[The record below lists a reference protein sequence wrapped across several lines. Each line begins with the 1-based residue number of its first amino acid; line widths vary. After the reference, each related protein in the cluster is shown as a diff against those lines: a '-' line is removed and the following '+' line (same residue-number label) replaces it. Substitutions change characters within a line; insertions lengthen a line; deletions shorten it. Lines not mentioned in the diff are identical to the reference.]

1 MNGKVTHLLLFVFA
15 IVGTCNVTPT
25 EARIYRRI
33 LGSVSCNTC
42 KLKRVVGNGR
52 PYWCWDTVPPTR
64 CYAYNRRLAAL
75 DLDRDL
81 MAMEDEVFAKAH
93 YGSRH
98 LRGEQVAIREDEDA
112 IFDSVAQASHWSG
125 RNLKKKR
132 ARLQN
137 FKQIQI
143 DRNGKPWGPLSVF
156 NIDCDKND
164 EWYSKLLP
172 TWDPRRQPVKRSC
185 IGSIRQGW
193 SERRGRICK
202 DYNCYLGQISGTR
215 GLARCPIHTNF
226 GPTHKKCRLLSRAPE
241 MFNCMCVTMAQER
254 AGIVTPSSGNRGE
267 YTYRNSIKDW

>member
-1 MNGKVTHLLLFVFA
+1 MREHSLTKNNHMMNGKVTHLLLFVFA

-193 SERRGRICK
+193 SERIR
-202 DYNCYLGQISGTR
+202 
-215 GLARCPIHTNF
+215 
-226 GPTHKKCRLLSRAPE
+226 
-241 MFNCMCVTMAQER
+241 
-254 AGIVTPSSGNRGE
+254 
-267 YTYRNSIKDW
+267 